1 MKQAITQDRPVSAY
15 FMQIPNMADDDLD
28 PFQFRLYAHYIRRA
42 GTSGACFESVRTTAQ
57 ACSMSITKVIQ
68 ARDWLAANGWISTEE
83 ANANGTL
90 NVRIRDRM
98 PENVA
103 RYAAQSDPNMEQ
115 LPKSDPNMDR
125 LNHQSDP
132 NMEQLAGASDPNM
145 EQTDPNMDQSDPNME
160 SKNNHI
166 RITNKNTPDP
176 EDRQT
181 DRVAQ
186 PAAGVCLSVSDTE
199 KAHAAARKE
208 IIHAFQQAGV
218 LLPSGADAQID
229 EWIRLYPMP
238 AIVWAIGEARARRDA
253 GKRISR
259 WSGYVS
265 SILENKAA
273 EGWPAEVIED
283 IRRGGYAV
291 EAHDPTAGEF
301 PAEAAQVDA
310 DQAGGW
316 SPADVQADPGSELD
330 QAWADALAALG
341 DRMAPVYVAALGS
354 CRLVGLNGRATVRAH
369 DAMAE
374 QAVRMWT
381 RQLEITLGVSGV
393 DLAPAA

>member
-145 EQTDPNMDQSDPNME
+145 EQTDPNME

-166 RITNKNTPDP
+166 RITNKNIPDP

-181 DRVAQ
+181 DRATQ
-186 PAAGVCLSVSDTE
+186 PAAGVCLSDSE
-199 KAHAAARKE
+199 KAHAAARRE
-208 IIHAFQQAGV
+208 IINAFQQIGV
-218 LLPSGADAQID
+218 MVPSVHDGKLDVWVDA
-229 EWIRLYPMP
+229 YPMP
-238 AIVWAIGEARARRDA
+238 AILWAIREVKARRDA
-253 GKRISR
+253 GDRISSAFAYA
-259 WSGYVS
+259 SG
-265 SILENKAA
+265 ILEKRAV

-301 PAEAAQVDA
+301 PVEAAQVDA

-330 QAWADALAALG
+330 
-341 DRMAPVYVAALGS
+341 
-354 CRLVGLNGRATVRAH
+354 
-369 DAMAE
+369 
-374 QAVRMWT
+374 
-381 RQLEITLGVSGV
+381 
-393 DLAPAA
+393 